1 LQSSLKTGWLLVVV
15 VTSGLIWSGC
25 FDPPE
30 LPSYVTEMADL
41 DDPNVTKTE
50 WEAQQQTA
58 AVEDIN
64 TLPSEDSATTED
76 DAVTVDDAGP
86 VAPPC
91 VGGELCDSDDPD
103 ECLDDITTCEGG
115 TQVCVDRVGFVCAI
129 GDECVEAG
137 QHNPE
142 NTCEVCTPGES
153 GATADTWTAIDT
165 GKLCDDRGLFGLCE
179 ADGLGGIACTERPDW
194 LFCDIAVPP
203 LADQAQCQPFQPWG
217 GSDGGEIR
225 FVHTTSSDNPL
236 CPNGSI
242 DATLKDALERD
253 PQDLK
258 WGSVILLG
266 DGEHQAC
273 DLVIPAGVT
282 VRSVSGAA
290 ATDIVPEPGGCDQAI
305 LRAERGSRIDGL
317 SLVCDTQEGCADLTL
332 LKLAGG
338 ESDDLANVSYC
349 TFTGG
354 KRGISTEVGS
364 YLANNTFYNG
374 KSGVVV
380 ESAAAESEITIH
392 SSLFWSLSAHG
403 ISAEA
408 TTANVTAQQNV
419 YIKTSNPTKQ
429 VTDPSSTANGE
440 NISGAE
446 FDTET
451 YTAKD
456 ANTLSELIEQGAD
469 NSDVG
474 ATQSSCGW
482 DVRPAPFRCAHAVGT
497 TNHCLAN
504 DGGTNDEPTWL
515 GQVGLCA
522 EVDEFDWADLQ
533 DALDETFGGPDPVSG
548 ELLLEPGFWNACDLN
563 VPEGVFLVGAAGPE
577 QTVIRCGE
585 PLSEGCTSPEEGA
598 ARDCP
603 ESRVLILG
611 AQSGLTG
618 VTIEVVEQ
626 DMGGAMVPAVKLA
639 GAEVHLSHVRIAGH
653 SQGVGIELSLP
664 KLDAEGAGQASEI
677 HLEHLSLGEHHRAI
691 WLSKP
696 ESDDA
701 ASTVQLNLRHSV
713 LSGSDI
719 GVAHDEGVNVELAT
733 EDNYFCDIKSGAY
746 VTLNEAGE
754 SQTNALPTEE
764 NQIKPSCPEDWDYTE
779 SAEFT
784 GATEAGRDLGAVQ
797 VSCDWYI
804 VEAPE
809 SDCCYTHPGGTCT
822 GSEGTTTCAET
833 VCAALPE
840 CCSGATWSVA
850 CSVKAAELCAECGC
864 VPICEGKSCGSD
876 GCDGSCG
883 DLDTGC
889 EGGSAC
895 DPSTGQCACV
905 PDCDGK
911 SCGDDGCGDTC
922 GDCPTEPCMV
932 YSCGDGGTCTSMTKD
947 CDDSDPCTTDGCEAD
962 TCTHA
967 PVVCDDSNL
976 CTVETC
982 NSSTGDC
989 DAEPVTDG
997 VLCDDDNVATTL
1009 EACFGGQCGCTADC
1023 TGKQCGD
1030 DGCGGDCGAC
1040 TTGDLC
1046 SPTACDITSSQ
1057 CVVEPIDCDDD
1068 NACTND
1074 ECSDGTCSNPQ
1085 IECDDFNPCTNDTCF
1100 EDTGVCVAQDVEDG
1114 TVCDDEDDATI
1125 VDTCIS
1131 GECKCMVQCVDKA
1144 CGDDGCGGSCGACT
1158 GQDTCNETGQCVC
1171 QPSCAEENAC
1181 GDDGCDGDCGAC
1193 QSGESWNCEMGQ
1205 CVCQPSCAEENPCGD
1220 DGCGGDCGACT
1231 GQDTCNETGQCVCQ
1245 PSCAE
1250 ENACGD
1256 DGCDGPCG
1264 DLDGGCE
1271 EGSACDPSTG
1281 QCACVP
1287 DCDGK
1292 ICGDNGCGGTC
1303 GACAPGVDCVA
1314 NQCVA
1319 NCTPDCT
1326 DKECGSDGCNGTCGD
1341 LDGGCP
1347 TNEWV
1352 VYQCEAGNCYPVEE
1366 CIPSCGG
1373 VNCGSDGCDGSCGDC
1388 AEGNICLAGSCTECT
1403 PFCDATSI
1411 CGPDGCGGT
1420 CGDVCTQGHAC
1431 EEGTSCI
1438 QATACDFEIRMTAPE
1453 EFTVEV
1459 SWALMDSDE
1468 TIITTGAGYTNSA
1481 TYITTVQLTTG
1492 AYILRAIDSYGD
1504 GWSDGGADDPT
1515 GLVISHLHG
1524 ESNGISP
1531 VLSYTMSTGLI
1542 EDTSFVVSCVDC
1554 IDSCDGSSCGPSGCG
1569 GTCGACPGGTICAKN
1584 PLTSPAV
1591 QCVSCTPD
1599 CGGQECGQD
1608 GCGGVCGATG
1618 LCPTGETCNSGSCGD
1633 NGTGPGPGC
1642 DEILDAMPRLPLP
1655 ADSCNAIAGVPE
1667 GNNVHHVSSATPEWC
1682 PECDPDTLMSCGVWD
1697 RLDTLFDAGEVASG
1711 DVVLVHPG
1719 EYYIENLQIP
1729 AGVHVR
1735 AVEGPTQ
1742 THLNIAQGYTEG
1754 IVLNERAVLEGFWI
1768 TATEPSTVT
1777 TFVDMMA
1784 ASSGVSAGNRLE
1796 FNIIGGEGPHSQA
1809 FTAVSIRGPGSE
1821 VFHNTFIYAEVG
1833 ANFDAGVTLAGSQV
1847 IDNLFYD
1854 VSSPAQNHPTTS
1866 SCSADFCVG
1875 TSTPCSESIDCS
1887 ILMSPQHNHVFCPGN
1902 PNCTGADPQLGMD
1915 YLPSQGSPLI
1925 GASTVT
1931 GKDVGAMQT
1940 GCGWS
1945 GCTSNCDTGGSS
1957 ECTLEVFSFT
1967 ADEICS
1973 PVDFGES
1980 PVRTVVDP
1988 ANVGADTVAACEAYT
2003 DLKEALDASSTG
2015 DVVLVFPGN
2024 YVFDDCSQS
2033 EVNDELSALVVP
2045 AGVRLMSTHGAAQSV
2060 LHVGNDC
2067 TDFMQVMEGATVEG
2081 FKFFG
2086 PSDPYT
2092 PETTLASIR
2101 GSGSTFRF
2109 NVLYGEEHPFNAP
2122 GGSDAWALQVDS
2134 SGATITHNTF
2144 VNQMTGIEFTEPNGL
2159 ETSVLKDNI
2168 FQDVGTPVWGVAGVS
2183 DASGP
2188 NLVYCPSSSDP
2199 APTACKLQNPQLN
2212 PDTFEPTEA
2221 SEALVI
2227 GQASDALDMGAV
2239 QVSCEWSITNP
2250 SQAGSPD
2257 FDWTGCEQ
2265 AAEVINGC
2273 SWQSPLWS
2281 GEDDQTLEEYGLC
2294 VNHDD
2299 LNGQLSLALAA
2310 SEGASR
2316 LILSPGE
2323 WTSCGLTLPANL
2335 KVLSAMGPKHTQL
2348 VCKTAPSGCTTHG
2361 DPDCPVA
2368 GVVQIADG
2376 GAGLSGFTVEC
2387 SAAGCPFDTP
2397 AIAMTGPDS
2406 MLSHLVVT
2414 AEESTGIKVKL
2425 PTKPTQSV
2433 LHLSHLSI
2441 LGNTTGIIVEH
2452 PTSSSYENLKV
2463 NIHNS
2468 VFAKNLWGILHQLM
2482 SSEEPQDPMGGSINA
2497 GNVLM
2502 SLGMP
2507 DEGHVQLS
2515 PSGTSEDVTA
2525 DDLFIDQASE
2535 GITFLPEAD
2544 ASSEFIQ
2551 WADGGYQDPNFPLP
2565 PEIAGAST
2573 GGWLGPDGPAD
2584 LGAIQDSCNWIEAV
2598 EGSIDGECAL
2608 GDSEC
2613 VHVLNQIDDA
2623 ICIATYDLG
2632 FTFPDAISAGHYL
2645 RAVIDNL
2652 VNDGVLEAV
2661 IRIGDGDWDVCTA
2674 SSPTEYSDNT
2684 VDPGLRIPSGYVI
2697 RADNGPSATRI
2708 TCPAIP
2714 NGAELEEIVRIDP
2727 SGGLVGVDVDCG
2739 VLCEVSNSPTIR
2751 VALAGPPLGL
2761 GADPLPALVSYV
2773 SATGGSGGPALQ
2785 IESHSIVDHCQLF
2798 DGTIGMSVV
2807 VTGTTLE
2814 PSPNLELT
2822 NTIFSNVETSYWV
2835 HNGNWTEAGI
2845 AAHAYTLEGIQNY
2858 VCGAL
2863 VHIDTVRPEAFS
2875 SMVLEEAIC
2884 GESGCVSSPPEGWVT
2899 NIPSAG
2905 CALYL
2910 EGTPVEDATTEVNKP
2925 THIGPMQG
2933 NGGCAYPLVMDED

>member
-58 AVEDIN
+58 AVEDIS

-76 DAVTVDDAGP
+76 DAVTVEDAGP

-91 VGGELCDSDDPD
+91 VGGEPCDSDDPD
-103 ECLDDITTCEGG
+103 ECMDDITTCEGG
-115 TQVCVDRVGFVCAI
+115 TQVCADRVGFVCAI
-129 GDECVEAG
+129 GGECVEAG

-153 GATADTWTAIDT
+153 ADTADTWTAIDT

-179 ADGLGGIACTERPDW
+179 VDGFGDINCIEQPDW

-203 LADQAQCQPFQPWG
+203 LAAQAQCQPFQPWG
-217 GSDGGEIR
+217 GSDGGDLR
-225 FVHTTSSDNPL
+225 FVHATSSDNPL
-236 CPNGSI
+236 CPNASI

-258 WGSVILLG
+258 WGSVIILG

-317 SLVCDTQEGCADLTL
+317 SLVCDTQAECADLTL

-338 ESDDLANVSYC
+338 ESDDLTHVSYC

-440 NISGAE
+440 NIAGAE

-504 DGGTNDEPTWL
+504 DGETNDEPTWL

-533 DALDETFGGPDPVSG
+533 DALDETFGGPDPMSG

-577 QTVIRCGE
+577 QTMIRCGE

-639 GAEVHLSHVRIAGH
+639 GAEVHLSHVRIVGH

-664 KLDAEGAGQASEI
+664 KLDAEGADQASEI

-691 WLSKP
+691 WVSKP

-701 ASTVQLNLRHSV
+701 ASTVQLDLRHSV

-864 VPICEGKSCGSD
+864 APECDGKSCGSD

-883 DLDTGC
+883 DLDGGC
-889 EGGSAC
+889 EAGSAC

-932 YSCGDGGTCTSMTKD
+932 YSCGDGGACTPMPKD
-947 CDDSDPCTTDGCEAD
+947 CDDSDPCTSDGCEDDA
-962 TCTHA
+962 CTHT
-967 PVVCDDSNL
+967 PIVCDDQND
-976 CTVETC
+976 CTTETC

-989 DAEPVTDG
+989 DAEPVSEG
-997 VLCDDDNVATTL
+997 AFCDDDNVATTL
-1009 EACFGGQCGCTADC
+1009 EACSAGQCGCTADC
-1023 TGKQCGD
+1023 TSKQCGD

-1046 SPTACDITSSQ
+1046 SPSACDIMTSQ
-1057 CVVEPIDCDDD
+1057 CVVEPIDCEEGSACDPSTGQCACVPDCDGKSCGDDG
-1068 NACTND
+1068 C
-1074 ECSDGTCSNPQ
+1074 DGSCG
-1085 IECDDFNPCTNDTCF
+1085 DLD
-1100 EDTGVCVAQDVEDG
+1100 
-1114 TVCDDEDDATI
+1114 
-1125 VDTCIS
+1125 
-1131 GECKCMVQCVDKA
+1131 GECEEGSACDPSTGQCACVPDCDGKS
-1144 CGDDGCGGSCGACT
+1144 CGDDGCGGFSCGTCA

-1181 GDDGCDGDCGAC
+1181 GDDGCDG
-1193 QSGESWNCEMGQ
+1193 S
-1205 CVCQPSCAEENPCGD
+1205 
-1220 DGCGGDCGACT
+1220 
-1231 GQDTCNETGQCVCQ
+1231 
-1245 PSCAE
+1245 
-1250 ENACGD
+1250 
-1256 DGCDGPCG
+1256 CG

-1292 ICGDNGCGGTC
+1292 SCGDDGCGGFSCGTCTGQEACQDGACVCVPDCTGKGCGGDNGCGGDC
-1303 GACAPGVDCVA
+1303 GACAPGAECVA
-1314 NQCVA
+1314 NQCVSD
-1319 NCTPDCT
+1319 CTPDCT
-1326 DKECGSDGCNGTCGD
+1326 NKECGSDGCNGTCGD

-1352 VYQCEAGNCYPVEE
+1352 MYECKAGNCYPVEE
-1366 CIPSCGG
+1366 CTPSCDG
-1373 VNCGSDGCDGSCGDC
+1373 VNCGSDGCGGSCGDC
-1388 AEGNICLAGSCTECT
+1388 AEGEVCLAGSCSECT

-1453 EFTVEV
+1453 QFTEEV

-1504 GWSDGGADDPT
+1504 GWSDSGADDPT

-1524 ESNGISP
+1524 ESDGIPP
-1531 VLSYTMSTGLI
+1531 VLSYTMSPPGSS
-1542 EDTSFVVSCVDC
+1542 EDIWFEVSCVDC

-1569 GTCGACPGGTICAKN
+1569 GTCGACPGGTICAKS

-1591 QCVSCTPD
+1591 QCVSCTPN

-1618 LCPTGETCNSGSCGD
+1618 LCPTGETCNSGSCSG

-1655 ADSCNAIAGVPE
+1655 ADNCNAIAGVPE
-1667 GNNVHHVSSATPEWC
+1667 GNDVHHVSSATPEWC
-1682 PECDPDTLMSCGVWD
+1682 PECDSDTLMNCGVWD
-1697 RLDTLFDAGEVASG
+1697 RLDTLFNAGEVASG

-1719 EYYIENLQIP
+1719 EYDIENLQIP

-1742 THLNIAQGYTEG
+1742 TNLNIAQGYNVG
-1754 IVLNERAVLEGFWI
+1754 VVLNERAVLEGFWI

-1777 TFVDMMA
+1777 TFVDMVA

-1796 FNIIGGEGPHSQA
+1796 FNIIGGESPDSKA
-1809 FTAVSIRGPGSE
+1809 VTAVSVRGPGSR
-1821 VFHNTFIYAEVG
+1821 VLHNTFVYSQNATSL
-1833 ANFDAGVTLAGSQV
+1833 DPGVTLSSTEV
-1847 IDNLFYD
+1847 TNNLFYD
-1854 VSSPAQNHPTTS
+1854 ISWPVLNDGTTQ
-1866 SCSADFCVG
+1866 SCVDFFCVG
-1875 TSTPCSESIDCS
+1875 TATPCSVVADCL
-1887 ILMSPQHNHVFCPGN
+1887 ILMAPPDNHVFCPDGN
-1902 PNCTGADPQLGMD
+1902 PNCAGADPQLGD
-1915 YLPSQGSPLI
+1915 EFRPSLSSPLI
-1925 GASTVT
+1925 GASTVA
-1931 GKDVGAMQT
+1931 GNDVGAIQS
-1940 GCGWS
+1940 GCGWG
-1945 GCTSNCDTGGSS
+1945 GCTSNCDIGGSS

-1988 ANVGADTVAACEAYT
+1988 TNVGDDTIAACQAYT
-2003 DLKEALDASSTG
+2003 NLKDALDASSSG

-2033 EVNDELSALVVP
+2033 DVNEELSALVVP

-2144 VNQMTGIEFTEPNGL
+2144 VNQMTGIEFTEPNGF

-2183 DASGP
+2183 DVSEP
-2188 NLVYCPSSSDP
+2188 NLVYCPNSSAP
-2199 APTACKLQNPQLN
+2199 AQTACKLQNPQLN

-2227 GQASDALDMGAV
+2227 GKASDALDMGAV

-2257 FDWTGCEQ
+2257 FYWTGCEQ

-2299 LNGQLSLALAA
+2299 LNGQLAAALADAEDANA
-2310 SEGASR
+2310 ST

-2323 WTSCGLTLPANL
+2323 WTSCGLALPNGL
-2335 KVLSAMGPKHTQL
+2335 KILSAMGPKHTQL
-2348 VCKTAPSGCTTHG
+2348 VCKTAPDGCTTSG
-2361 DPDCPVA
+2361 DADCPVA
-2368 GVVQIADG
+2368 GVVQIGSG

-2387 SAAGCPFDTP
+2387 SAAACPFNTP
-2397 AIAMTGPDS
+2397 AIAITGPDS
-2406 MLSHLVVT
+2406 MLSHVVVT

-2425 PTKPTQSV
+2425 AATEGDSV
-2433 LHLSHLSI
+2433 LHFQHLSI
-2441 LGNTTGIIVEH
+2441 LGNAAGILVEH
-2452 PTSSSYENLKV
+2452 PTPDSYKTLKV
-2463 NIHNS
+2463 NIHDS
-2468 VFAKNLWGILHQLM
+2468 VFTRNMWGILHTPMIITTLPM
-2482 SSEEPQDPMGGSINA
+2482 DAMGGSINA

-2502 SLGMP
+2502 SLGTTLGMP
-2507 DEGHVQLS
+2507 DEGHVQLAFPQDGGGGFVLAS
-2515 PSGTSEDVTA
+2515 YDHQPSA
-2525 DDLFIDQASE
+2525 
-2535 GITFLPEAD
+2535 GITFLLEAN

-2551 WADGGYQDPNFPLP
+2551 WADGGYQDHNFPLP
-2565 PEIAGAST
+2565 PEIAG
-2573 GGWLGPDGPAD
+2573 GDGAAD
-2584 LGAIQDSCNWIEAV
+2584 RGAIQVGCNWIEAV
-2598 EGSIDGECAL
+2598 EGSIDGECPF

-2613 VHVLNQIDDA
+2613 VPVLNEFEDA
-2623 ICIATYDLG
+2623 ICVATYDLG

-2652 VNDGVLEAV
+2652 VNDDVVAAV
-2661 IRIGDGDWDVCTA
+2661 IRIGDGDWDVCTE
-2674 SSPTEYSDNT
+2674 SSTTEYSDNT
-2684 VDPGLRIPSGYVI
+2684 VEPGLRIPSGYVI

-2714 NGAELEEIVRIDP
+2714 DGAELEEIVRIDP

-2739 VLCEVSNSPTIR
+2739 VLCEASNSPTVR
-2751 VALAGPPLGL
+2751 VALGGPPPGDGGGL
-2761 GADPLPALVSYV
+2761 IVESDLQPALVSYV
-2773 SATGGSGGPALQ
+2773 SARSGSGGPALQ
-2785 IESHSIVDHCQLF
+2785 IESDTVVDHCQLY

-2807 VTGTTLE
+2807 VTGTTE
-2814 PSPNLELT
+2814 ETSPNLELT

-2845 AAHAYTLEGIQNY
+2845 EPHAYTLTGYYNY
-2858 VCGAL
+2858 VCGCDGVCVDDDGVDNVQPA
-2863 VHIDTVRPEAFS
+2863 AFS
-2875 SMVLEEAIC
+2875 SMVVQADEIC
-2884 GESGCVSSPPEGWVT
+2884 AEGCVSQPLEDWVT
-2899 NIPSAG
+2899 DIPSSG
-2905 CALYL
+2905 CILYL
-2910 EGTPVEDATTEVNKP
+2910 QGSNVDDATTQSPKP
-2925 THIGPMQG
+2925 THIGPIQG
-2933 NGGCAYPLVMDED
+2933 TGGCAYLMVMDED